1 LPKKKRKKKSWK
13 EREKERPARQQ
24 KAQETYRIQ
33 RERER
38 AKPRKWP
45 KGKIL
50 GTVCL
55 IAIVFVAYGA
65 WQYHNSQLPP
75 PIGNGGNNLPATGS
89 APNFSLRDIDGTQFS
104 LNQFSGKVIAIHF
117 MAVGCGGG
125 IRNINDNQLK
135 TLRSVCDTHCD
146 GNRLAIFTIAVST
159 CEGNELEIIRSF
171 YNITW
176 IFGNDYDDNKLE
188 IIDAYEKY
196 SVMDGTITFVDKSF
210 NVVTVYTEKVT
221 AENLSSA
228 ITLLLEA

>member
-38 AKPRKWP
+38 AKPREWP

-50 GTVCL
+50 GTICL

-117 MAVGCGGG
+117 MAVGCHGQ
-125 IRNINDNQLK
+125 IYPINDNQLTQLK
-135 TLRSVCDTHCD
+135 TVCNAYCSSKPVTVVTVAVATCASSD
-146 GNRLAIFTIAVST
+146 LAQIQANY
-159 CEGNELEIIRSF
+159 G
-171 YNITW
+171 ITW
-176 IFGNDYDDNKLE
+176 VLGNDYADGKMDIVE
-188 IIDAYEKY
+188 AYNKY
-196 SVMDGTITFVDKSF
+196 SIRDGTIVLIDKAF
-210 NVVTVYTEKVT
+210 NVAEVYTD
-221 AENLSSA
+221 A
-228 ITLLLEA
+228 ITADTLPSKIDQLLGA